1 VYTSAEN
8 APDAWLRWS
17 GPARHDVGAEAGCVA
32 EVTVMAVSEGVH
44 TGLTAEDA
52 AFLREVANQ
61 LRVDGI
67 RASTKAGSGHPTSSM
82 SASDLLAVL
91 VARHLHYDWQN
102 PTLDNN
108 DHLIFSK
115 GHASPL
121 IYAVFK
127 ACGAIDDAELMTYR
141 THGSRLQGHPT
152 PILPWVD
159 VATGSLG
166 QGLPIAVGVALA
178 GRAVDKLPFHV
189 WTVCGDSEMAEGSIW
204 EGLDKAG
211 HYGLSNFTAIVDVNR
226 LGQRGPTE
234 FEWDMATY
242 ERRVEAF
249 GCRALVIDGHDI
261 AEIDEALAMAR
272 AERERPT
279 VVLAR
284 TIKGKGFSEIENKDN
299 WHGKALPPDMA
310 ERAIAELGGVRH
322 LRVDTPTPE
331 PGESA
336 VRRGGGASITLPT
349 YSKDEKVATRK
360 AYGDALAALGAR
372 ADVVAL
378 DGEVSNSTYSDEF
391 QKAHPERFFEMFI
404 AEQQLVAA
412 AVGMAVRHLVP
423 FASTFAAFF
432 SRAYDFV
439 RMAGVSGADIRLA
452 GSHAGC
458 EIGADGPS
466 QMALEDLASLRAVQS
481 STVLYPSDP
490 VCTAKLVEQM
500 AETGGIV
507 YMRTTR
513 GAYPTLYENNDTFP
527 IGGSKVLRSSD
538 SDAVTLIGAG
548 VTLHNCLAAAD
559 RLAADGVSCR
569 VVDLYSVKPVD
580 AQGLRAAAAAT
591 GGRFVVV
598 EDHHPEGGIAAAIL
612 EALAGDEHPPRIVH
626 LAVRALPGSGTPG
639 ELMAA
644 AGIDADA
651 IVAAAGRLAGEG
663 R

>member
-1 VYTSAEN
+1 
-8 APDAWLRWS
+8 
-17 GPARHDVGAEAGCVA
+17 
-32 EVTVMAVSEGVH
+32 MAV
-44 TGLTAEDA
+44 TGSVDERLTAEDA
-52 AFLREVANQ
+52 AFIRDLGNQ

-91 VARHLHYDWQN
+91 ITRHLHYDWQN
-102 PTLDNN
+102 PRLDNN

-121 IYAVFK
+121 VYALFK

-141 THGSRLQGHPT
+141 MHGSRLQGHPT

-166 QGLPIAVGVALA
+166 QGMPIAVGVALA
-178 GRAVDKLPFHV
+178 GRAVDRLPFHV
-189 WTVCGDSEMAEGSIW
+189 WALCGDSEMAEGSIW
-204 EGLDKAG
+204 EGLDKAS

-234 FEWDMATY
+234 LEWNLAAY
-242 ERRVEAF
+242 QGRVEAF

-261 AEIDEALAMAR
+261 EQIDDALGRAR

-284 TIKGKGFSEIENKDN
+284 TIKGKGFSEIEDKDG

-310 ERAIAELGGVRH
+310 ERAIAELGGIRD
-322 LRVDTPTPE
+322 LRVDTPRPQA
-331 PGESA
+331 GDSA
-336 VRRGGGASITLPT
+336 VCRGGAGVTISLPA
-349 YSKDEKVATRK
+349 YSKDDKVATRK
-360 AYGDALAALGAR
+360 AYGDALVAMGAR
-372 ADVVAL
+372 ADVVVL
-378 DGEVSNSTYSDEF
+378 DGEVSNSTHADEF
-391 QKAHPERFFEMFI
+391 KKAYPDRFFEMFI

-412 AVGMAVRHLVP
+412 TVGMSVRHLVP

-439 RMAGVSGADIRLA
+439 RMAGVSGANIRLS

-466 QMALEDLASLRAVQS
+466 QMALEDLASMRAIHT

-490 VCTAKLVEQM
+490 VSTAKLVARM
-500 AETGGIV
+500 AETDGIV
-507 YMRTTR
+507 YLRTTR
-513 GAYPTLYENNDTFP
+513 GAYPTLYDNDESFEV
-527 IGGSKVLRSSD
+527 GGSKVLRRG
-538 SDAVTLIGAG
+538 DADTVTLIGAG
-548 VTLHNCLAAAD
+548 VTLHTCLDAAD
-559 RLAADGVSCR
+559 RLGAEGIRCR
-569 VVDLYSVKPVD
+569 VIDLYSVKPVD
-580 AQGLRAAAAAT
+580 TATLREAVRDT
-591 GGRFVVV
+591 GGNFVIV
-598 EDHHPEGGIAAAIL
+598 EDHYPQGGLAAAVL
-612 EALAGDEHPPRIVH
+612 EALAGDENRPRLTH
-626 LAVRALPGSGTPG
+626 LAVRELPGSGTTA

-651 IVAAAGRLAGEG
+651 IVAAVRATSAAGE